1 MEALSAK
8 DGVRTSGA
16 STAKQL
22 IWPILGAAA
31 GSLGL
36 LTFYLGLITLA
47 QGWQHALEQLGQDQL
62 FIGPLVAGFGLQIG
76 LFVYLRRLHTRARVA
91 GVAAST
97 GTSAA
102 AMLACCA
109 HHLADILPVIGLS
122 GAALF
127 LNEFKTPLLWLG
139 LAMNLAGVIYLAGKI
154 RQQRRMA
161 CHNPSKL

>member
-1 MEALSAK
+1 MNAVKTGLTLTGKQFTGPVLGGAL
-8 DGVRTSGA
+8 
-16 STAKQL
+16 
-22 IWPILGAAA
+22 

-47 QGWQHALEQLGQDQL
+47 QGWQHAFEQFGQDIL
-62 FIGPLVAGFGLQIG
+62 FTGPLVVGFGLQIG
-76 LFVYLRRLHTRARVA
+76 LFLYLRRLHSRARVA

-139 LAMNLAGVIYLAGKI
+139 LGMNLAGIVYLLNKI
-154 RQQRRMA
+154 KQQGRMA
-161 CHNPSKL
+161 CHTPTPPLYV